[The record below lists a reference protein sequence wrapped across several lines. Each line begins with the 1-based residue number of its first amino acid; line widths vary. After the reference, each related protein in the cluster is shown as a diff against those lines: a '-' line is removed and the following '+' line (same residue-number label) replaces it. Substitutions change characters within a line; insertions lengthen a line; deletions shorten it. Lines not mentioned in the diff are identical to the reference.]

1 MPKEHRGLLRGVR
14 ALFVDAGGVL
24 LRPDASRIRALYAEQ
39 DAPTDDAID
48 RALYVHGKAGAA
60 LGPGDDDD
68 QFVVDFALSTGLSL
82 ELVEQRFED
91 LRDIVLFSP
100 WVARHSEQTSC
111 ALSILSQKL
120 ERIVIVSNTEYGGV
134 RDLLAELS
142 ICQVGEGAGVPVS
155 LVIDSA
161 EIGIHKPNPEIY
173 RYVASAVGLPIDSC
187 ACVGDSIR
195 NDVDAAIRA
204 GARGIH
210 FAPYGSCPSEAH
222 PHVECLSELANEV
235 ANA

>member
-1 MPKEHRGLLRGVR
+1 MSASENGVLLRGVR

-24 LRPDASRIRALYAEQ
+24 LRPDPRRIRALYTDAE
-39 DAPTDDAID
+39 APTDEAID
-48 RALYVHGKAGAA
+48 RALYVHGKAGAG

-68 QFVVDFALSTGLSL
+68 QFVADFASRTGLSL
-82 ELVEQRFED
+82 ALVEQRFED

-100 WVARHSEQTSC
+100 WVARHPEQTSR

-134 RDLLAELS
+134 RDLLAELA
-142 ICQVGEGAGVPVS
+142 ICQVGDGTGVPVS
-155 LVIDSA
+155 LVIDTA
-161 EIGIHKPNPEIY
+161 EIGIHKPDPEIY
-173 RYVASAVGLPIDSC
+173 RYAASAIGVPIERC

-195 NDVDAAIRA
+195 NDVDAANRA

-210 FAPYGSCPSEAH
+210 FAPYGSCPDKAH
-222 PHVECLSELANEV
+222 PHVESLSQLANEV
-235 ANA
+235 A

>member
-1 MPKEHRGLLRGVR
+1 MNQQRDLLQGVR

-24 LRPDASRIRALYAEQ
+24 LRPDAGRIRALYTDAQ
-39 DAPTDDAID
+39 APTDEAID
-48 RALYVHGKAGAA
+48 RALYVHGKAGAG

-68 QFVVDFALSTGLSL
+68 KFVVDFALSAGLSH
-82 ELVEQRFED
+82 ELIEQRFED

-100 WVARHSEQTSC
+100 WVARHPEQTSR
-111 ALSILSQKL
+111 ALSTLARGL

-134 RDLLAELS
+134 RELLAELS
-142 ICQVGEGAGVPVS
+142 ICQVGAGAGVPVA

-161 EIGIHKPNPEIY
+161 EIGIHKPDPEIY
-173 RYVASAVGLPIDSC
+173 RYTAASIGIPIERC

-210 FAPYGSCPSEAH
+210 FAPYGSCPSDAH
-222 PHVECLSELANEV
+222 PHVGSLSELAKEV
-235 ANA
+235 THA